1 MKYTQNNLN
10 RHEFFMQQALQQAK
24 LAWQLNEVPIGAVI
38 VQEEEII
45 ATGHNLSITNLDP
58 TAHAEIIAIR
68 NAARILGNYRLVKA
82 SLYITVE
89 PCIMCF
95 GALMQARIKQ
105 VVFGVKDPKF
115 GAIGSVV
122 DLTGYNWTHKLTV
135 TSGVLETDCK
145 FILQEF
151 FKNKRK

>member
-1 MKYTQNNLN
+1 
-10 RHEFFMQQALQQAK
+10 
-24 LAWQLNEVPIGAVI
+24 
-38 VQEEEII
+38 
-45 ATGHNLSITNLDP
+45 
-58 TAHAEIIAIR
+58 
-68 NAARILGNYRLVKA
+68 
-82 SLYITVE
+82 
-89 PCIMCF
+89 MCF